1 MKNGMRE
8 MQEVKICRVCSEIEN
23 GKFCCPPKEKE
34 VGYLDGVENV
44 KICSKDGEILGE
56 RFCEC

>member
-1 MKNGMRE
+1 
-8 MQEVKICRVCSEIEN
+8 MQDVKICRVCGELEG

-34 VGYLDGVENV
+34 AGYLDGVEDV
-44 KICSKDGEILGE
+44 KICSKDGEILGG